1 MQTSIRQLINS
12 CHALPLEEIQPYIQA
27 SIITPDNTGIND
39 IPNVIDL
46 FLAGGITDCWN
57 WQKPLAALISHY
69 LSVAT
74 PLTWLI
80 DNPGFTIA
88 IPRRESDFSHDGSEA
103 VSQICW
109 EHKALSRSVNKSYYF
124 TRDAMQP
131 ISLLELGKHLA
142 NPVNLFIAIEYG
154 YARHLD
160 VRVQTDLALRQ
171 SGKLGSHYVTEDYD
185 DTPPH
190 FPATGATVII
200 GFDRNQR
207 QQDQDIYLHLSAY
220 AKMVAVH
227 MLRQRGLD
235 PMPVFDAE

>member
-27 SIITPDNTGIND
+27 SIITPDNTGIDD
-39 IPNVIDL
+39 IPNIDL
-46 FLAGGITDCWN
+46 FLAGGITGCWN
-57 WQKPLAALISHY
+57 WQKPLAALVSHY

-74 PLTWLI
+74 PLTWLV
-80 DNPGFTIA
+80 DNRNFTIA

-109 EHKALSRSVNKSYYF
+109 EHRALSRSVNKSYYF

-154 YARHLD
+154 YTRYLD

-185 DTPPH
+185 DTPLISRRLVP
-190 FPATGATVII
+190 PSLLASTGISGSRIRTSTSTYRHTPRWRLFTCCASEDWTL
-200 GFDRNQR
+200 RL
-207 QQDQDIYLHLSAY
+207 YLMQSN
-220 AKMVAVH
+220 
-227 MLRQRGLD
+227 
-235 PMPVFDAE
+235 